1 MSFSSPQTITVDA
14 TPYTLN
20 LVEPGERRSIYKT
33 ADGLRKLTISNADS
47 GPRARYLARC
57 DVRKVAAD
65 PLTAVNAYK
74 DLAFYLVMDNA
85 DFGFSNDEIDKEVQ
99 GFLTWLTTA
108 VVTDILE
115 GQH

>member
-1 MSFSSPQTITVDA
+1 MSLTSPQIITVDA
-14 TPYTLN
+14 TPHTLN

-33 ADGLRKLTISNADS
+33 ADGLRKLTISNADA
-47 GPRARYLARC
+47 GVRTRCLARH

-65 PLTAVNAYK
+65 PLSAVNAYK
-74 DLAFYLVMDNA
+74 DLGIYLVTDKP
-85 DFGFSNDEIDKEVQ
+85 DFGFTNAEIDKIVQ
-99 GFLTWLTTA
+99 GFLAWLTTA